1 MSAKPPPL
9 SAVPSTLRI
18 PLAARALGGTLFP
31 QMAVDDRYA
40 ADALARMGD
49 DGQQWLRDRQSV
61 YGTLGRTR
69 RFRDQAQEFVAHHPD
84 AHVCNLGCGLSDYL
98 QWIDNGRMRMTDADL
113 PEVMAIRREIQPA
126 RHERHSL
133 AELDLTAPDWW
144 ERLGLPTSRDDPTVC
159 LMSEGVFMY
168 LEPSTVNAVLATF
181 GERAPAGSVFTFD
194 VMCWLAVGRAKHHT
208 SVKHTDAEFHWGP
221 RRLGDLTAPHPRL
234 ALQAVH
240 QVMGSYSLFY
250 KLLQPA
256 FKAATG
262 VPFYAVYTLGI
273 GK

>member
-31 QMAVDDRYA
+31 QMAVEDRYA

-144 ERLGLPTSRDDPTVC
+144 ERLGLPTSRDDPPVC